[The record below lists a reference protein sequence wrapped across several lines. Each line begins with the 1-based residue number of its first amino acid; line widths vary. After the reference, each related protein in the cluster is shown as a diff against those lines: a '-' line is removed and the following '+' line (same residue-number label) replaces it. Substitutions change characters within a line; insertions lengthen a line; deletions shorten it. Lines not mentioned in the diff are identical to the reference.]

1 MRAKLTSHSSIP
13 AVIQD
18 LTLEEK
24 ANLLAAWTACHSYA
38 IPDMDIPAI
47 VLADGAT
54 GVNGSQMMMDYYFSR
69 EHGEEGMS
77 AISRHPELF
86 SIAGED
92 LDAAREKYRDDPS
105 IQGLIDHIA
114 KTRPGGRSY
123 ISFPSGI
130 NIGAAFSPDTASKIG
145 EAVGWELRD
154 SGIDICLGPNVDVA
168 RDPLGGRNYEMYGED
183 PELVAQTGAAFIQ
196 GLQSTGVGGCAKHY
210 IANNQETNRNAKNE
224 HISER
229 TLREIYARGFKA
241 AVQKGGV
248 KSVMSAYNAVN
259 GVFSSYNK
267 MLLTDW
273 LREEWGFTGLVVSD
287 WGAVTERKAESL
299 EAGMDLILCGPK
311 DMTEVVQAVQ
321 DGTLP
326 EEVLNQRVAKVL
338 ETILWAREVQAATP
352 ARYDAEELLETATA
366 TVADGAVLLKNKG
379 DLLPL
384 NPGAKVAFY
393 GRRSRELLEYGS
405 GSTAVPTMIHTNP
418 YDEVKARYSPDAAF
432 EVMDGVDTVIYTV
445 TAPAGE
451 NVDRESMEIEEAD
464 RKRLPEVLRAAKEK
478 GLHTVVLLNI
488 SGPVEME
495 DWLSYADSVLSIF
508 IPGCMGGR
516 AAADLLFGARE
527 PGGRLPVSMPV
538 RYEDTPCYPN
548 FPGEYTDAYYGEGVF
563 IGYRSYEKRKLPVQ
577 FPFGFGLGYTTFSIK
592 PACESV
598 SFDTAASETVSV
610 PVTVT
615 NTGLRPGSAVVQVYY
630 SEDRPRVLRPVKELG
645 GFAKVWLNPGEQ
657 KTVEVAVNRET
668 LHCFDPKLKRWVLP
682 VGDYTLSIGSSSA
695 EIVGTVPMKVLGPKV
710 YVMGADS
717 TVSEIL
723 RDQRA
728 VEIIDRYTGGMLA
741 AAGEDNLKMMAEQ
754 KIGAFLSQRMI
765 AKIPD
770 TVALDQLMQ
779 KMMAELAELA

>member
-1 MRAKLTSHSSIP
+1 MRAKLTGPSSIP
-13 AVIQD
+13 AVIRD

-54 GVNGSQMMMDYYFSR
+54 GVNGGQMMMDYFFSR
-69 EHGEEGMS
+69 EHGQEGVA

-86 SIAGED
+86 NIAGED
-92 LDAAREKYRDDPS
+92 LDAAREKYRDEPAV
-105 IQGLIDHIA
+105 QGLIDHIG

-130 NIGAAFSPDTASKIG
+130 NIGAAFSPETAAKVG

-183 PELVAQTGAAFIQ
+183 PELVAQTGAAFIR

-224 HISER
+224 HVSER

-287 WGAVTERKAESL
+287 WGAVPERKAESL
-299 EAGMDLILCGPK
+299 EAGMDLILCGPQ
-311 DMTEVVQAVQ
+311 DMGEVIEAVR
-321 DGTLP
+321 DGTLS
-326 EEVLNQRVAKVL
+326 EEVLDDRVAKVL
-338 ETILWAREVQAATP
+338 ETILWVKEAQAAAP
-352 ARYDAEELLETATA
+352 ARYDADALLEAA
-366 TVADGAVLLKNKG
+366 AAAIADGAVLLKNEG
-379 DLLPL
+379 GLLPL
-384 NPGAKVAFY
+384 HPGAKVAFY
-393 GRRSRELLEYGS
+393 GSRSRELLEYGS

-432 EVMDGVDTVIYTV
+432 ETMDGADTVIYTV

-464 RKRLPEVLRAAKEK
+464 WERLPAVLKAAKEK

-488 SGPVEME
+488 SGPVEMGG
-495 DWLSYADSVLSIF
+495 WLPYADSVLSVF

-516 AAADLLFGARE
+516 AAADILFGARE

-563 IGYRSYEKRKLPVQ
+563 IGYRSYEKRRLPVQ
-577 FPFGFGLGYTTFSIK
+577 FPFGFGLGYTTFAIE
-592 PACESV
+592 PACSSV
-598 SFDTAASETVSV
+598 CFDTAASETVSV

-615 NTGLRPGSAVVQVYY
+615 NTGSRPGSAVVQVYF
-630 SEDRPRVLRPVKELG
+630 SEDRPRILRPVKELC
-645 GFAKVWLNPGEQ
+645 GFAKVLLQPGER
-657 KTVEVAVNRET
+657 KTVEVTVNREA

-695 EIVGTVPMKVLGPKV
+695 DIAGRVPMRVLGEKV
-710 YVMGADS
+710 YIMGADS

-723 RDQRA
+723 RDKRA
-728 VEIIDRYTGGMLA
+728 VEIIDRYTGGMLSG
-741 AAGEDNLKMMAEQ
+741 AGEDNLKMMAEQ
-754 KIGAFLSQRMI
+754 KIGPFLAQRMI
-765 AKIPD
+765 ARIPD

-779 KMMAELAELA
+779 KMMAELAGLD